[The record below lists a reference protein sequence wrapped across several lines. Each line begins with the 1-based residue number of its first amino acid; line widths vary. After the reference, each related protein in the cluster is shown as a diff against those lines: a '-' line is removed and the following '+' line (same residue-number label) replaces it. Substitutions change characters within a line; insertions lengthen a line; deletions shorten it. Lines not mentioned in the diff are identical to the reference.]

1 MPNSQYS
8 QARTNVFVV
17 DDVAVYRERSH
28 IVGHIIPGNAHF
40 GLAGD
45 QLAQIANFFYVCI
58 RGIDRTIIGDVEPG
72 AD

>member
-17 DDVAVYRERSH
+17 DDVAVYGERSH
-28 IVGHIIPGNAHF
+28 IVGHIIPGNAHVR
-40 GLAGD
+40 LAGD
-45 QLAQIANFFYVCI
+45 QLAQIANFFYVSIRCI
-58 RGIDRTIIGDVEPG
+58 DATVIGDPEPS

>member
-17 DDVAVYRERSH
+17 DDVAVYGERSH
-28 IVGHIIPGNAHF
+28 IVAHIIPGNAHF
-40 GLAGD
+40 RLAGD
-45 QLAQIANFFYVCI
+45 QLAQIANFFYVSI
-58 RGIDRTIIGDVEPG
+58 RCVDATIIGDLEPG

>member
-17 DDVAVYRERSH
+17 DDVAVYGKRSH
-28 IVGHIIPGNAHF
+28 IEDHIIPGNAHF
-40 GLAGD
+40 RLAGD
-45 QLAQIANFFYVCI
+45 QLAQIANFFYVSIHCV
-58 RGIDRTIIGDVEPG
+58 DATIIGDLETG